1 MNIYVRCPWDSKSYS
16 VKNCFVLSIYQKK
29 WANVLNEREK
39 EMIIYHLLRGSLEKM
54 FKVKY
59 FDKKHWCKCCTWID
73 EETNSDESESEEIFL
88 INEML
93 MELKENIEED
103 RVNEN

>member
-1 MNIYVRCPWDSKSYS
+1 
-16 VKNCFVLSIYQKK
+16 
-29 WANVLNEREK
+29 
-39 EMIIYHLLRGSLEKM
+39 M

>member
-1 MNIYVRCPWDSKSYS
+1 M
-16 VKNCFVLSIYQKK
+16 
-29 WANVLNEREK
+29 NEREE
-39 EMIIYHLLRGSLEKM
+39 EMIIYHLLRASLKKL
-54 FKVKY
+54 FKAKH
-59 FDKKHWCKCCTWID
+59 FDKKHWCKCSTSWID

>member
-1 MNIYVRCPWDSKSYS
+1 M
-16 VKNCFVLSIYQKK
+16 
-29 WANVLNEREK
+29 
-39 EMIIYHLLRGSLEKM
+39 
-54 FKVKY
+54 
-59 FDKKHWCKCCTWID
+59 D

-93 MELKENIEED
+93 VELKENIEED